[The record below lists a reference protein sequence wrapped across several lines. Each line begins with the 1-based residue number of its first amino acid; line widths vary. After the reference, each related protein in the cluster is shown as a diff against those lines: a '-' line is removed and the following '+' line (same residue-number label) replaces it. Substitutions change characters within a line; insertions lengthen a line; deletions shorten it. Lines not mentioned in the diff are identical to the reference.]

1 MIAAK
6 SASVREQQRY
16 VPHSISRAADRIV
29 YAGIAVCSLL
39 NALFGA
45 YHTDA
50 DTVAY
55 LDISDAIRNHDWHS
69 AINANWFPL
78 YPALLA
84 LAKACFGF
92 RMQYEL
98 MAARL
103 LDAVLELA
111 FVAAAV
117 VLAQCAQRF
126 MLARGVSADQLL
138 PERTLCVWSA
148 IVAYFLASLDL
159 NNIKPDTLVSTF
171 MILSVAALLHA
182 LTVDGFLPWLAVGL
196 AGALAFW
203 SKSFAFPFFCLM
215 IFFAALAHVR
225 RPRVLLRLA
234 LASLVFALLVTPLVR
249 QISALRG
256 RFTIGEAGRL
266 DMAWYVNHADRFNPV
281 DNAAAWQPR
290 SATARLKHPGELLSL
305 TPSISYYGGPQS
317 FGSTPQWTD
326 LSYWSD
332 GLAPRFVPLE
342 TLAEVR
348 YDLSVLGASL
358 VMRFQVVLLAVLL
371 AVWGFQLRRASFPD
385 PMVAAAFALP
395 IACIGLY
402 AVVYLEA
409 RYIIFALVLMAT
421 LYAAC
426 ATSRTQFGHHRSLQ
440 AALVMAAALVLL
452 YGFQTTLRESKAAA
466 QAGARPM
473 RGAYNSAVQSA
484 GAQLAS
490 LYPNSSEVA
499 CMGDA
504 ACWADPYWAHYAG
517 LRMTAV
523 VETGHGIAE
532 ETAEEGCT
540 KLEQNP
546 AALDALRGK
555 NIRAIVARFAGTAPC
570 SAAWKPL
577 GSSPNFFY
585 LPL

>member
-1 MIAAK
+1 MIAAR
-6 SASVREQQRY
+6 SASIREQQRY
-16 VPHSISRAADRIV
+16 APHSISRVADRIV
-29 YAGIAVCSLL
+29 YAGIVVCSLL

-45 YHTDA
+45 YRTDA

-55 LDISDAIRNHDWHS
+55 LDLSDAIRNHQWHS
-69 AINANWFPL
+69 AINANWFPF
-78 YPALLA
+78 YPALLS
-84 LAKACFGF
+84 LAKACFGY

-103 LDAVLELA
+103 LDAALELA

-117 VLAQCAQRF
+117 VLARSAQRF
-126 MLARGVSADQLL
+126 MLARGITADQLL
-138 PERTLCVWSA
+138 PERTLYVWAA

-159 NNIKPDTLVSTF
+159 NNIKPDTLVSIF

-182 LTVDGFLPWLAVGL
+182 LTVEGFLPWLTVGL
-196 AGALAFW
+196 CGALAFW
-203 SKSFAFPFFCLM
+203 AKSFAFPFFGLM
-215 IFFAALAHVR
+215 ILFTALAHLR
-225 RPRVLLRLA
+225 RPRVLVQLA
-234 LASLVFALLVTPLVR
+234 LASLVFTLLVAPLVW

-290 SATARLKHPGELLSL
+290 SAMAQFKHPGELLSL

-332 GLAPRFVPLE
+332 GLAPRFVLRE

-348 YDLSVLGASL
+348 YDFSVLGASL
-358 VMRFQVVLLAVLL
+358 VMRFQGLLLALL
-371 AVWGFQLRRASFPD
+371 LGLWGFRLRRASFPD
-385 PMVAAAFALP
+385 PMLAAAFALP
-395 IACIGLY
+395 LACIGLY
-402 AVVYLEA
+402 TVVYLEA
-409 RYIIFALVLMAT
+409 RYIIFALVLIAT
-421 LYAAC
+421 LYSAC

-440 AALVMAAALVLL
+440 AALVLAAALVLL
-452 YGFQTTLRESKAAA
+452 YGFQTTLREGKAAA

-473 RGAYNSAVQSA
+473 QGVYTSAIQSA
-484 GAQLAS
+484 GAELAS
-490 LYPNSSEVA
+490 LYPKSAEVA

-517 LRMTAV
+517 LRMTAI
-523 VETGHGIAE
+523 VETGHGTTE
-532 ETAEEGCT
+532 ETAEEGCA
-540 KLEQNP
+540 KLQQNP
-546 AALDALRGK
+546 LALDALRGK

-570 SAAWKPL
+570 SGAWKPL

-585 LPL
+585 LAL